1 MKYLVIGSGG
11 REHTISWRLL
21 HDGSAKEVYVAPGN
35 GGIDPAFCV
44 DLSIH
49 DFPSIER
56 LCINKKI
63 DMVIVGPEAP
73 LVDGIVDYLNDKK
86 IPAFG
91 PTRKAAMLEGSKLFA
106 KYIMK
111 KYEIPT
117 AQHHEFNG
125 KKELLSYIEQDI
137 QYPVVIKLDGLAAGK
152 GVGIP
157 ENRGEAMEFIN
168 ATVSEDARVFVEDYI
183 EGEEASV
190 LCISDGTHIVPFV
203 AAQDHKRVYDGD
215 KGPNTGGMGA
225 YAPAPVMTPERLD
238 FVRDHIL
245 QKTIDAMREE
255 GIPFKGILYAGV
267 IVKGDD
273 IKVLEFNV
281 RLGDPEAQVIIP
293 LMEGKLG
300 DFIGAAVNGT
310 LGSASLSFKPMHAI
324 TVVISSGGYPGA
336 YEKGKPISGLDK
348 AYENIIVF
356 HAGTK
361 FDNGA
366 YYTNGGRV
374 LNITALGRTLKEA
387 NDRVYRMINAISFDG
402 AYYRK
407 DIGHRALQ

>member
-183 EGEEASV
+183 EGEEA
-190 LCISDGTHIVPFV
+190 
-203 AAQDHKRVYDGD
+203 
-215 KGPNTGGMGA
+215 
-225 YAPAPVMTPERLD
+225 
-238 FVRDHIL
+238 
-245 QKTIDAMREE
+245 
-255 GIPFKGILYAGV
+255 
-267 IVKGDD
+267 
-273 IKVLEFNV
+273 
-281 RLGDPEAQVIIP
+281 
-293 LMEGKLG
+293 
-300 DFIGAAVNGT
+300 
-310 LGSASLSFKPMHAI
+310 
-324 TVVISSGGYPGA
+324 
-336 YEKGKPISGLDK
+336 
-348 AYENIIVF
+348 
-356 HAGTK
+356 
-361 FDNGA
+361 
-366 YYTNGGRV
+366 
-374 LNITALGRTLKEA
+374 
-387 NDRVYRMINAISFDG
+387 
-402 AYYRK
+402 
-407 DIGHRALQ
+407 